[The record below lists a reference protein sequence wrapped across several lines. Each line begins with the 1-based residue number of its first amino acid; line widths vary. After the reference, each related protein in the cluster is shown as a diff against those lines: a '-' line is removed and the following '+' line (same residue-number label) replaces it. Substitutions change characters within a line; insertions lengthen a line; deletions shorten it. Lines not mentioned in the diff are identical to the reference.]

1 MDLILC
7 IVFILVGMV
16 TALCL
21 VDTLL
26 SFMFFEDDE
35 KILKH
40 TNNTCIFCGDIIPEG
55 RQICPN
61 CEHNISSDLNKTA
74 N

>member
-40 TNNTCIFCGDIIPEG
+40 TNNTCK
-55 RQICPN
+55 
-61 CEHNISSDLNKTA
+61 LNL
-74 N
+74 